1 MNDQPPTPPTG
12 DDAIPEEDIA
22 LSRQTAT
29 TDVTEDAKEAMRMFE
44 ADEQKKSGAEGQL
57 VEDRAFLQISV
68 KGAQTP
74 LVVVLQEE
82 MVIGR
87 RDPNGEMVP
96 DLDMTI
102 YGAYQL
108 GISRRHAVIRLVDQ
122 RLNLFDLGSRNGTYL
137 NGYKLSPHQPAPL
150 HDGDEIRV
158 GKITMTIQIKKGR

>member
-1 MNDQPPTPPTG
+1 MNNQPPNTPP
-12 DDAIPEEDIA
+12 DDDNDSGA

-29 TDVTEDAKEAMRMFE
+29 TDVSDDAKEALRMFE
-44 ADEQKKSGAEGQL
+44 AEAHKKISAEGQL
-57 VEDRAFLQISV
+57 VEGNSVLQVSV

-74 LVVVLQEE
+74 MVVALQEE

-87 RDPNGEMVP
+87 RDPNGEVIP
-96 DLDMTI
+96 DLDLTT

-108 GISRRHAVIRLVDQ
+108 GVSRRHAIIRAVEK

-150 HDGDEIRV
+150 RDGDEIRV
-158 GKITMTIQIKKGR
+158 GKINMTIKVKTKRR